1 MLGKMSRLPSP
12 EDLAKLVSY
21 VFDVMLTLR
30 CELVGRRPVREGET
44 TQDRL
49 QGLAWR
55 TAVLPIDGNQPL
67 TVALSSDEQGCLALG
82 AALFACAKTAVDLE
96 MIDDT
101 LRELVNMIG
110 GQVRSAIAKDHSLGL
125 ARIDAT
131 NHGGIHQPEATYH
144 ECVVLRAGTFELAVQ
159 VSA

>member
-1 MLGKMSRLPSP
+1 MSRLPSP

-30 CELVGRRPVREGET
+30 CELVGRRPVRDGET
-44 TQDRL
+44 ARDRL

-55 TAVLPIDGNQPL
+55 TAVLPIAGSQPL
-67 TVALSSDEQGCLALG
+67 TVALSSDERGCLALS
-82 AALFACAKTAVDLE
+82 AALFACAQTAVDQE

-125 ARIDAT
+125 AQIDTSAEQSNGHDGT
-131 NHGGIHQPEATYH
+131 QHQ
-144 ECVVLRAGTFELAVQ
+144 CVVLRAGSFELAVQ
-159 VSA
+159 VSE

>member
-1 MLGKMSRLPSP
+1 MSRLPSP

-30 CELVGRRPVREGET
+30 CELVGRRPVRDGET
-44 TQDRL
+44 ARDRL

-55 TAVLPIDGNQPL
+55 TAVLPIAGIQPL
-67 TVALSSDEQGCLALG
+67 TVALSSDERGCLALS
-82 AALFACAKTAVDLE
+82 AALFACAQTSVDQE

-110 GQVRSAIAKDHSLGL
+110 GQVRSAVAKDHSLGL
-125 ARIDAT
+125 ARIDGTADRIDG
-131 NHGGIHQPEATYH
+131 HGLHETQH
-144 ECVVLRAGTFELAVQ
+144 ECVVLRAGSFELAVQ
-159 VSA
+159 VSQ